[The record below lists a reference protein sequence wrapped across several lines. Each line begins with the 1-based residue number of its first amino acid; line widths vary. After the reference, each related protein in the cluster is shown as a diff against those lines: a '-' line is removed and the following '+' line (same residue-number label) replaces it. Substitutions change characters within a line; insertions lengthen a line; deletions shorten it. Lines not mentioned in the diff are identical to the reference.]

1 MSVHRPASR
10 GSAAVELAG
19 ITVVVATLAAGLAVW
34 AQHEL
39 RPPERPPPV
48 VAALARPVR
57 FEPRVDLGLGLRPW
71 PFDTWRDDGLEPA
84 ARAVVWWGRRTDR
97 IFVRNFDAFSLAF
110 AKGFVDATAG
120 EVIAVIRDPAGE
132 VVALVD
138 LAQQVT
144 MYPADPSRLGD
155 AYAQVRAV
163 SDHIVR
169 VYTEDDPREAA
180 RLAGRDLGGLSADI
194 VVARGRGIL
203 RRKAREWARER
214 AARRGRDGGAGRE
227 SPFPDPPW
235 EDEEYLP

>member
-1 MSVHRPASR
+1 MSVHRTSSR
-10 GSAAVELAG
+10 GSAVVEFAG
-19 ITVVVATLAAGLAVW
+19 ITVVVATMAAGLALW
-34 AQHEL
+34 AQREL

-48 VAALARPVR
+48 VSALARPVR

-84 ARAVVWWGRRTDR
+84 ARAVVWWGRRSDQ
-97 IFVRNFDAFSLAF
+97 ILVRNFDAFAVAF

-120 EVIAVIRDPAGE
+120 EAIAVIRDPAGE

-138 LAQQVT
+138 LAQQVV

-155 AYAQVRAV
+155 AYAQARTV
-163 SDHIVR
+163 SEHVVR

-180 RLAGRDLGGLSADI
+180 RLAGRDLGGLTADI
-194 VVARGRGIL
+194 VVARGRGVL

-214 AARRGRDGGAGRE
+214 ASRRGREGGGQSG